1 MKILNIFFAFFLFS
15 CSKDFDETSESNNQL
30 YFPTIN
36 STTWETKTPES
47 LKWNSTQ
54 IQPLYDFLQINN
66 SRAFILLK
74 DGKIVL
80 EKYWGLDL
88 LGGAFNQNSNWYWAS
103 AGKSL
108 TSVLIGIAQTEGIIN
123 INNKTSTYLG
133 AGWSSLPLAK
143 ENLITV
149 KNQLTMTTG
158 LNFNVSDLDCTLP
171 NCLQYNK
178 DAGTQWFY
186 HNAPYTLLEK
196 VVSNASSKTFNKYT
210 DEKIESK
217 IGMSGTWVLSGF
229 NNVYYSKARDMAR
242 FGLLVLNKGKWE
254 NTIVLNDAD
263 YYTSM
268 TTTSQNLNPA
278 YGYLWWLNGK
288 SSIIF
293 PGLPSIYPKSLAEN
307 APSDLF
313 SALGKNGQFIDVI
326 PSKNMIVIRMGDAG
340 LDGSAAAI
348 NFHNEMWAKINAIV
362 P

>member
-15 CSKDFDETSESNNQL
+15 CSKDFTETSASSNQL

-47 LKWNSTQ
+47 LKWNSAQ
-54 IQPLYDFLQINN
+54 IQPFYDFLQTNN

-88 LGGAFNQNSNWYWAS
+88 LGGGFNQNSNWYWAS

-108 TSVLIGIAQTEGIIN
+108 TSLLVGIAQTEGIIN

-171 NCLQYNK
+171 NCLQYYK
-178 DAGTQWFY
+178 DAGTHWFY

-196 VVSNASSKTFNKYT
+196 VVSIASGKTFNNYT

-217 IGMSGTWVLSGF
+217 IGMSGTWVLSGL

-268 TTTSQNLNPA
+268 TTTSQNLNSS

-293 PGLPSIYPKSLAEN
+293 PGLPTTYPKSLAEN

-326 PSKNMIVIRMGDAG
+326 PSKNMVVIRMGDVG

-348 NFHNEMWAKINAIV
+348 NFHNEMWAKIKAIV
-362 P
+362 Q

>member
-15 CSKDFDETSESNNQL
+15 CSKDFTETSASSNQL

-47 LKWNSTQ
+47 LKWNSAQ
-54 IQPLYDFLQINN
+54 IQPLYDFLQTNN

-88 LGGAFNQNSNWYWAS
+88 LGGGFNQNSNWYWAS

-108 TSVLIGIAQTEGIIN
+108 TSLLVGIAQTEGIIN

-171 NCLQYNK
+171 NCLQYYK

-196 VVSNASSKTFNKYT
+196 VVSIASGKTFNNYT
-210 DEKIESK
+210 DEKKESK
-217 IGMSGTWVLSGF
+217 IGMSGTWVLSGL

-268 TTTSQNLNPA
+268 TTTSQNLNSS

-293 PGLPSIYPKSLAEN
+293 PGLSTTYPKSLAEN

-326 PSKNMIVIRMGDAG
+326 PSKNMVVIRMGDVG

-348 NFHNEMWAKINAIV
+348 NFHNEMWAKIKAIV
-362 P
+362 Q

>member
-1 MKILNIFFAFFLFS
+1 MKVKNLIFLFFLLS
-15 CSKDFDETSESNNQL
+15 CSKEQLNSSASNSPL
-30 YFPTIN
+30 YFPPIN

-47 LKWNSTQ
+47 LKWNTAQ
-54 IQPLYDFLQINN
+54 VQALYDFLQTNN
-66 SRAFILLK
+66 SRAFIVLK

-88 LGGAFNQNSNWYWAS
+88 LGGAFTQNSNWYWAS
-103 AGKSL
+103 AGKTL
-108 TSVLIGIAQTEGIIN
+108 TSVLTGIAQTEGILN

-133 AGWSSLPLAK
+133 AGWTSLPLAK

-158 LNFNVSDLDCTLP
+158 LNFNVPDADCTLP
-171 NCLQYNK
+171 SCLQYSK

-196 VVSNASSKTFNKYT
+196 VVSNASGKTFNNYT

-217 IGMSGTWVLSGF
+217 IGMSGTWVLSGY
-229 NNVYYSKARDMAR
+229 NNVYLSKARDMAR
-242 FGLLVLNKGKWE
+242 FGLLVLNKGIWE
-254 NTIVLNDAD
+254 NTIVLNDPD
-263 YYTSM
+263 YYTAM
-268 TTTSQNLNPA
+268 TSSSQNLNPS

-293 PGLPSIYPKSLAEN
+293 PSLSTLFSRSLATS
-307 APSDLF
+307 APADLF
-313 SALGKNGQFIDVI
+313 AALGKNGQFIDVI
-326 PSKNMIVIRMGDAG
+326 PSKNLVIIRMGDVG
-340 LDGSAAAI
+340 KDGSAAAI
-348 NFHNEMWAKINAIV
+348 NFHDEMWTKINAVI